1 MHKDLPESD
10 GFPADFLFVGLFT
23 NCLLLFG
30 FLNWSNRAKSG
41 TIAKKNTRPPCA
53 VAARKSAGRSI
64 DLQYRVLAEK
74 LKEAAASV
82 LPVTA
87 IVAVLCLAL
96 VRVDVGLMLSFLLG
110 SGLLILGMGLFTL
123 GAELSMSRI
132 GNLIG
137 AKMTKSRKL
146 WFILAVSFLLG
157 VAITMAEPDL
167 QVLATNV
174 PAIDKTVLIVTVS
187 VGVGLFLMLC
197 MVRILFS
204 VSLRLLLIVFYAL
217 LFLGAFLSDAGFLS
231 VAFDSGGVTTGPMT
245 VPFIMALGV
254 GVASIRSDENAKAD
268 SFGLVALCSIGPVLA
283 VMLLG
288 ALYPTDTQADVGMV
302 IQGVETSVELGG
314 TYLRSLPTYMLEV
327 AMALLP
333 IFVFFLLFQVFSL
346 HLRKLPLT
354 KIILGVGY
362 TFLGLVLF
370 LTGVNV
376 GFSPLGYV
384 LGRELVS
391 GGLSVLLIPL
401 AMLMGWFIIDAE
413 PAVHILNKQVEELTS
428 GAISAKAMGLSLSVA
443 VALANGLAMVRVLT
457 GLPILYFLVP
467 GYAIALGL
475 SFFVP
480 RTFTAIAFDSGG
492 VASGPLTATFMLPL
506 AMGACTALGGNVMT
520 DAFGLVALVA
530 MMPLITVQ
538 VMGGIYVLKSRR
550 AEEPPVLPHF
560 GENEIIELW
569 EAV

>member
-1 MHKDLPESD
+1 M
-10 GFPADFLFVGLFT
+10 
-23 NCLLLFG
+23 
-30 FLNWSNRAKSG
+30 
-41 TIAKKNTRPPCA
+41 
-53 VAARKSAGRSI
+53 
-64 DLQYRVLAEK
+64 QYRVLAEK

-268 SFGLVALCSIGPVLA
+268 SFGLVALCSIGPVMA

-288 ALYPTDTQADVGMV
+288 AIYPTDTQADVNMV
-302 IQGVETSVELGG
+302 IGGFETTVELGG
-314 TYLRSLPTYMLEV
+314 AYLRSLPTYMLEV

-346 HLRKLPLT
+346 RLRRLPLT
-354 KIILGVGY
+354 KIVMGVGY

-384 LGRELVS
+384 LGKELVTS
-391 GGLSVLLIPL
+391 GLSALLIPL

-457 GLPILYFLVP
+457 GLPILYFLLP
-467 GYAIALGL
+467 GYAVALGL
-475 SFFVP
+475 SLFVP
-480 RTFTAIAFDSGG
+480 RTFTAIAFDCGG

-538 VMGGIYVLKSRR
+538 VMGGIYVLKSRTKTD
-550 AEEPPVLPHF
+550 APVLPSF

>member
-1 MHKDLPESD
+1 M
-10 GFPADFLFVGLFT
+10 
-23 NCLLLFG
+23 N
-30 FLNWSNRAKSG
+30 
-41 TIAKKNTRPPCA
+41 
-53 VAARKSAGRSI
+53 
-64 DLQYRVLAEK
+64 LQYRVLAEK

-268 SFGLVALCSIGPVLA
+268 SFGLVALCSIGPVMA

-288 ALYPTDTQADVGMV
+288 AIYPTDTQADVGMV
-302 IQGVETSVELGG
+302 IGGFETTVELGG
-314 TYLRSLPTYMLEV
+314 AYLRSLPTYMLEV

-346 HLRKLPLT
+346 RLRKLPLT
-354 KIILGVGY
+354 KIVMGVGY

-384 LGRELVS
+384 LGKELVTS
-391 GGLSVLLIPL
+391 GLSALLIPL

-457 GLPILYFLVP
+457 GIPILYFLLP
-467 GYAIALGL
+467 GYAVALGL

-538 VMGGIYVLKSRR
+538 VMGGIYVLKSRTKTD
-550 AEEPPVLPHF
+550 APVLPSF

>member
-1 MHKDLPESD
+1 M
-10 GFPADFLFVGLFT
+10 
-23 NCLLLFG
+23 
-30 FLNWSNRAKSG
+30 
-41 TIAKKNTRPPCA
+41 
-53 VAARKSAGRSI
+53 
-64 DLQYRVLAEK
+64 QYRVLAEK

-268 SFGLVALCSIGPVLA
+268 SFGLVALCSIGPVMA

-288 ALYPTDTQADVGMV
+288 AIYPTDTQADVNMV
-302 IQGVETSVELGG
+302 IGGFETTVELGG
-314 TYLRSLPTYMLEV
+314 AYLRSLPTYMLEV

-346 HLRKLPLT
+346 RLRRLPLT
-354 KIILGVGY
+354 KIVMGVGY

-384 LGRELVS
+384 LGKELVTS
-391 GGLSVLLIPL
+391 GLSALLIPL

-457 GLPILYFLVP
+457 GLPILYFLLP
-467 GYAIALGL
+467 GYAVALGL

-506 AMGACTALGGNVMT
+506 AMGACTTLGGNVMT

-538 VMGGIYVLKSRR
+538 VMGGIYVLKSRTKTD
-550 AEEPPVLPHF
+550 APVLPSF